1 MKSPWKCSCLNFID
15 DCGVRDVLNLH
26 MAENVWSHYFER
38 EHHPNL
44 LGITAARL
52 WVYVSSDQVS
62 LPYPVWPLQLLRECV
77 YLLTYIIISG
87 RELIYYRS
95 YSHGFTATNSQRI
108 VHTHRHVFSLYF
120 KIKKFQ
126 FHCGAMTVQKAEEKC
141 STKCPILYLNMFEF
155 LILSSRLRKKL
166 IFDL

>member
-1 MKSPWKCSCLNFID
+1 MKSPWKLSCLKFID
-15 DCGVRDVLNLH
+15 DCGVRAVLNLY
-26 MAENVWSHYFER
+26 MAENVWSHYFEC

-95 YSHGFTATNSQRI
+95 YSHGFTATILWEFVAYTRTDTYS
-108 VHTHRHVFSLYF
+108 
-120 KIKKFQ
+120 
-126 FHCGAMTVQKAEEKC
+126 HC
-141 STKCPILYLNMFEF
+141 ILGSKSFNFIAQL
-155 LILSSRLRKKL
+155 
-166 IFDL
+166 